1 MTIERYLTDLRRRLP
16 LLRRKR
22 FLAETEAHLRDS
34 VARYRAAGLD
44 HDSAEAE
51 ALADF
56 GGSDLVASRFA
67 AEGAVVEM
75 RVASLLALG
84 AAAFFV
90 FPLYVVPE
98 NVLPPAPWATKP
110 GDILV
115 LQIVAVS
122 LWLTAVGLAAM
133 AASLAW
139 TPWPR
144 LAATAL
150 IAVSVAIAGAGAVSA
165 ALVVRWSGETSFTAD
180 WPLLAAPLAV
190 CSIGACA
197 LACAWARR
205 RRELLRFEFTEERM
219 RTSRG

>member
-34 VARYRAAGLD
+34 VARHRAAGLD
-44 HDSAEAE
+44 PDSAVAA

-56 GGSDLVASRFA
+56 GHIDLVASRFA
-67 AEGAVVEM
+67 TEGAVLEM
-75 RVASLLALG
+75 RIASLLALG

-110 GDILV
+110 GDILA

-122 LWLTAVGLAAM
+122 LWLAAVGLAAM

-144 LAATAL
+144 LAASALTA
-150 IAVSVAIAGAGAVSA
+150 VPVAIAGAGAVSA
-165 ALVVRWSGETSFTAD
+165 ALVVRWSGETSLTAE

-190 CSIGACA
+190 CSLGACT
-197 LACAWARR
+197 LTCVWAWR
-205 RRELLRFEFTEERM
+205 RRELLEV
-219 RTSRG
+219 